1 MPPRGRTVSA
11 SVRFALDVS
20 SPLAPELL
28 EAFIGAAERHG
39 HSVFGFIEGDTLQLV
54 ASDEIS
60 QAEVVEVLLSQATAP
75 AAFFREWGPWLIP
88 AFVLALAAFVLFIE
102 A

>member
-1 MPPRGRTVSA
+1 MSA

-60 QAEVVEVLLSQATAP
+60 QAEVAEVLLSRMHSEGRSVPSTDPQP
-75 AAFFREWGPWLIP
+75 RPIPGGEGAADFFPEDGS
-88 AFVLALAAFVLFIE
+88 
-102 A
+102 

>member
-1 MPPRGRTVSA
+1 MICECRVVSA
-11 SVRFALDVS
+11 ELDAFWETGRVVLRCASCGKLWPDYTIWFHRRDSV
-20 SPLAPELL
+20 
-28 EAFIGAAERHG
+28 
-39 HSVFGFIEGDTLQLV
+39 
-54 ASDEIS
+54 
-60 QAEVVEVLLSQATAP
+60 LSQATAP